1 MITSLDSNGLRF
13 DMLTGEERF
22 IAPNAVLV
30 SARTDAVL
38 IDCGFVKNDDCRSE
52 RSGRGRRTIGRL
64 SGPPHRQRLRDA
76 HRSSGL
82 SWSFLPRDGAGRPRR
97 GHLCA

>member
-13 DMLTGEERF
+13 DMFTGEERF

-38 IDCGFVKNDDCRSE
+38 IDCGFVKSDVDKLLHLVKV
-52 RSGRGRRTIGRL
+52 SGK
-64 SGPPHRQRLRDA
+64 RLRA
-76 HRSSGL
+76 ISSPTRTPITTAASTRL
-82 SWSFLPRDGAGRPRR
+82 RRPSQMR
-97 GHLCA
+97 